1 MKVKCPFHGED
12 ELERLEIKNKIGIIF
27 PCNFTPII
35 EKLSDEIIQLSL
47 NKWKETHGDYKKW
60 CQSGHLTSL
69 GKDQNFVNIVTDKNL
84 L

>member
-12 ELERLEIKNKIGIIF
+12 ELERLEIKDKIGIIE
-27 PCNFTPII
+27 N
-35 EKLSDEIIQLSL
+35 LSDEIIQLNL